1 MRVDQ
6 VKVNEKYSSI
16 VKPLSEL
23 WWVVVFH
30 KGLLVELFFLLFM
43 LTILMEVLAKI
54 SKFPDNIKLSKIII
68 MKQDVLAL

>member
-23 WWVVVFH
+23 WWVVVFP